1 RCCWPDADLGVRGL
15 ASAGNKEQT
24 RNTGETTRGKT
35 GTGRTEVPSRTRR
48 SSRPSTRLKA
58 SPASASC
65 PREPAAERR
74 RSAAHA
80 SRVDGRWRAVWAEP
94 LAVLRYAVRGGR
106 VSALKA
112 RLFAVACCR
121 RVGPLLTGPARHAVE
136 VAERFA
142 DGLATEEESRR
153 AEEPLQGFIEGYV
166 WPGNNTW
173 ADEARPYYGVLAAM
187 YAVTFY
193 EDYAHGLLHGAAD
206 SSRQAA
212 FAVGPIDAASADGR
226 CAPEW
231 ARQGDLVRC
240 I

>member
-1 RCCWPDADLGVRGL
+1 MLD
-15 ASAGNKEQT
+15 
-24 RNTGETTRGKT
+24 
-35 GTGRTEVPSRTRR
+35 
-48 SSRPSTRLKA
+48 
-58 SPASASC
+58 
-65 PREPAAERR
+65 
-74 RSAAHA
+74 
-80 SRVDGRWRAVWAEP
+80 
-94 LAVLRYAVRGGR
+94 YAVRRGR
-106 VSALKA
+106 VSERKA

-121 RVGPLLTGPARHAVE
+121 WVWPLLTGPARHAVE

-153 AEEPLQGFIEGYV
+153 AEEPLQEFIEGYV

-240 I
+240 IFDSPFGRPRFDPVWRTPVAVELAARMYESRVFDRMPELAAVREQAGWGVPEALAHCREPGPHVRGCWPVDLVFERE